1 MLEVYQKM
9 YAILCG
15 AISEALDSLPFTAD
29 NLKIKL
35 LLEKALQDAED
46 LYIEN
51 SEGK

>member
-15 AISEALDSLPFTAD
+15 AISDALDSLPPTAE
-29 NLKIKL
+29 NLKVQL

-46 LYIEN
+46 LYVED
-51 SEGK
+51 E